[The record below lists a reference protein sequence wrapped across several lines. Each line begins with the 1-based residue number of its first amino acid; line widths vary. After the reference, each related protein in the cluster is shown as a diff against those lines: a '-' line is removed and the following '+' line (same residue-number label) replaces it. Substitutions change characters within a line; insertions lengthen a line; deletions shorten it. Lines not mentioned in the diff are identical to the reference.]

1 MGKKAAKKEEPI
13 GVSFK
18 AEELYEDLVNQV
30 DGAELVLEKRTR
42 AAEADLKSLND
53 YKEKVNRIEEVLKAD
68 RMITTSILG
77 DHARSYKA
85 TQEVLIQEINAL
97 ETNLAELREDR
108 ELCVHEMEEI
118 LRDKEDEFA
127 LVDAQ
132 EHEIREK
139 IDQMASEFSSM
150 MEELV
155 AKLRQ
160 ALKTTL
166 PEDEGYS
173 SAVKL
178 GAADIETL
186 DESQRARLEKKAAAF
201 SKEMQQELIEKMRC
215 FDKPKDDVK
224 EIDDAPAGSSS
235 T

>member
-1 MGKKAAKKEEPI
+1 
-13 GVSFK
+13 
-18 AEELYEDLVNQV
+18 
-30 DGAELVLEKRTR
+30 
-42 AAEADLKSLND
+42 
-53 YKEKVNRIEEVLKAD
+53 
-68 RMITTSILG
+68 
-77 DHARSYKA
+77 SYKA
-85 TQEVLIQEINAL
+85 TQDVLIQEINAL

-201 SKEMQQELIEKMRC
+201 SKEMQQEFIEKMRC
-215 FDKPKDDVK
+215 FDKPKDEVK
-224 EIDDAPAGSSS
+224 ETDDAPVGSSS